1 MTRRQ
6 LLFLPAA
13 LPLLNSCGG
22 PGGAGGGGEAPDR
35 SAVVQARNA
44 AILAEP
50 RGDWFIGRRYFTQ
63 KVRYWGYV
71 RRPGQLWEDAKLVV
85 MDENRGVSQPDRLP
99 ESPSGGDNAHGYDHN
114 YEYRIWGSFTG
125 QICYD
130 PNSDREL
137 PLFAARK
144 FEVVSRAP
152 GFLWSPRD
160 RYHPM
165 YIPAREGRFQTP
177 ARL

>member
-6 LLFLPAA
+6 LLLLPAA
-13 LPLLNSCGG
+13 LPLLHSCGT
-22 PGGAGGGGEAPDR
+22 PGGGMGETADNGPQ
-35 SAVVQARNA
+35 VQMRNA
-44 AILAEP
+44 AIRAEP
-50 RGDWFIGRRYFTQ
+50 RGDWFIGRRYYTH
-63 KVRYWGYV
+63 KVRYWGYL
-71 RRPGQLWEDAKLVV
+71 RRPGQLWEEAKLVV
-85 MDENRGVSQPDRLP
+85 MDENRGISQPDRLQEIP
-99 ESPSGGDNAHGYDHN
+99 GGGENAHGYDHN
-114 YEYRIWGSFTG
+114 YEYRIWGNFTG
-125 QICYD
+125 RICYD

-144 FEVVSRAP
+144 FELISKSP

-160 RYHPM
+160 RYNPN

>member
-13 LPLLNSCGG
+13 LPLLNSCGT
-22 PGGAGGGGEAPDR
+22 PGGGGGGDFVDNSP
-35 SAVVQARNA
+35 AVRARNA
-44 AILAEP
+44 GILAEP
-50 RGDWFIGRRYFTQ
+50 RGDWYIGRRYFTQ
-63 KVRYWGYV
+63 KVRYWGYI
-71 RRPGQLWEDAKLVV
+71 RRPGELWESAKLVV
-85 MDENRGVSQPDRLP
+85 MDENRGIHQPDRLP
-99 ESPSGGDNAHGYDHN
+99 EIPAGGGPAHGYDHN

-125 QICYD
+125 QLCYD

-144 FEVVSRAP
+144 YEVISTSP

-160 RYHPM
+160 RYSPQ
-165 YIPAREGRFQTP
+165 YIPIREGRFQTP
-177 ARL
+177 NRI

>member
-13 LPLLNSCGG
+13 LPLLNSCETTGSSG
-22 PGGAGGGGEAPDR
+22 DDFVDNSPA
-35 SAVVQARNA
+35 VQARNA
-44 AILAEP
+44 GILAEP

-63 KVRYWGYV
+63 KVRYWGYI
-71 RRPGQLWEDAKLVV
+71 RRPGELWESARLVV
-85 MDENRGVSQPDRLP
+85 MDENRGISQPDRLP
-99 ESPSGGDNAHGYDHN
+99 EASAGGTAHGYDHN

-125 QICYD
+125 QMCYD

-144 FEVVSRAP
+144 FEVISNSP
-152 GFLWSPRD
+152 GFLWSPRE
-160 RYHPM
+160 RYNPQ
-165 YIPAREGRFQTP
+165 YIPAREGKYQTP
-177 ARL
+177 ARM